1 MKRQHLYLLCSLLIF
16 SLFFTQNSFAQFVP
30 DGASDITNNNANGEV
45 VIGNNSNLSFSN
57 GSQMLIGPDRYA
69 FRYQTGGGALTNYGM
84 FFSNTNSQYQLLDG
98 AGSPLFY
105 VHAGTGDTYVSG
117 RLGINTTSPYVDFE
131 VANAVAHFGIV
142 GSYSEFDE
150 TGQFRLFGDADYL
163 VPANKYAFRYVNGNG
178 GKTNFGLYFNANN
191 NAYEF
196 LDGASSPLFSVGTLT
211 GDGYFSG
218 NLGAV
223 SYTHLRAHET

>member
-105 VHAGTGDTYVSG
+105 VHAGTCERKIGHQY
-117 RLGINTTSPYVDFE
+117 
-131 VANAVAHFGIV
+131 
-142 GSYSEFDE
+142 
-150 TGQFRLFGDADYL
+150 
-163 VPANKYAFRYVNGNG
+163 NK
-178 GKTNFGLYFNANN
+178 
-191 NAYEF
+191 
-196 LDGASSPLFSVGTLT
+196 SVCR
-211 GDGYFSG
+211 F
-218 NLGAV
+218 
-223 SYTHLRAHET
+223 